1 MTNSLE
7 HDEYY
12 QNVIQRWDEASGSFK
27 DACFEASWNTWL
39 GKQWLINK
47 DGSLKTQWMEW
58 LIKANKIDIDGAG
71 NKPRIYCNQF
81 EHIIQAFEKNEITGE
96 TAKEEATE
104 LRYRLLMD
112 LFAMN
117 ADDLRDGQV
126 AVHLTNIIDINHL
139 KWIRWHLFQDSMAQ
153 AMKKAIEKVDIP
165 MTAGETA
172 VLWQN
177 EEARKIQKATLSTIK
192 SIQEILDENQEKAK
206 IEHLIEM
213 QNKITRIHKPI
224 QDLIKNLEN
233 EIEIIGEGI
242 SFNIWWTTLGY
253 DTGKKLVDIETRNR
267 RAIIAFEEQSTD
279 GIIWPRANGITKIIE
294 DMIEIMGEW
303 WENKTF
309 EEFVEIIGED
319 KAQKISQDVWD
330 VCKGKKMRDIATG
343 TTTVFNP
350 FVSKTLLGGI
360 HGTPDFI
367 ISKLIHV
374 TWNPLKK
381 IAEWVGNKDYRV
393 ELDMTNVTEPQI
405 ITLLQIAKDIPDGV
419 VTNKFNMWVPYAT
432 LVAEED
438 CDKVIQR
445 AQLAWHKA
453 SHRWRAQFNP
463 DNLPNEIKGV
473 GLNKSTITF

>member
-81 EHIIQAFEKNEITGE
+81 EHIIQALEKNEITGE

-177 EEARKIQKATLSTIK
+177 EEARKIQKATLEMINQIK
-192 SIQEILDENQEKAK
+192 TTLSNQ
-206 IEHLIEM
+206 HLLLASNGLVESV
-213 QNKITRIHKPI
+213 HDPI
-224 QDLIKNLEN
+224 NELIKTLEN
-233 EIEIIGEGI
+233 KIEIIGKWI
-242 SFNIWWTTLGY
+242 WFNIWWTTLGY
-253 DTGKKLVDIETRNR
+253 DTWEKLVDIESRTRR
-267 RAIIAFEEQSTD
+267 WIIAFEEQSED

-294 DMIEIMGEW
+294 DMTEIMGEW
-303 WENKTF
+303 REDKTF
-309 EEFVEIIGED
+309 ADFVKVIGTE
-319 KAQKISQDVWD
+319 KAAKIPDSVFV
-330 VCKGKKMRDIATG
+330 VCAGKKMRDIATG

-350 FVSKTLLGGI
+350 FISRVLLGWIGGDPI
-360 HGTPDFI
+360 VKI
-367 ISKLIHV
+367 AKLIHV
-374 TWNPLKK
+374 TGNPTKK
-381 IAEWVGNKDYRV
+381 IAEGVGNKNYRAKI
-393 ELDMTNVTEPQI
+393 DMTNVTEPQI

-419 VTNKFNMWVPYAT
+419 VTNKFNMWMPYVT

-438 CDKVIQR
+438 CDEAIQ
-445 AQLAWHKA
+445 KA
-453 SHRWRAQFNP
+453 AKSWYTANHRWRVELNTES
-463 DNLPNEIKGV
+463 LPNEIIWV
-473 GLNKSTITF
+473 WFNKSTITF